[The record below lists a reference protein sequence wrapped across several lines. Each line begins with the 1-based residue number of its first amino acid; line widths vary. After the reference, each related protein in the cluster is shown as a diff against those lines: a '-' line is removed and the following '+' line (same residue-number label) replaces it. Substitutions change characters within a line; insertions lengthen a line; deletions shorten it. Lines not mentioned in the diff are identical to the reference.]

1 MHNALWI
8 LYVHIDGF
16 NIILWYKYPYTRL
29 YTMAAESVVR
39 AGHDNDIQTSLPQAI
54 ILQHCTPIEKLR
66 A

>member
-1 MHNALWI
+1 
-8 LYVHIDGF
+8 
-16 NIILWYKYPYTRL
+16 
-29 YTMAAESVVR
+29 MAAESVVR